1 MKLNNESKEQILS
14 LWEKRVRE
22 SSKEAAAQESSC
34 LRDHLPEF
42 LDRMICAL
50 KREQTASEVKATD
63 KLSKIH
69 GDERAQ
75 IECYTVSQVLREY
88 SILRVAVIEVLCS
101 DGPIGVEDQIIMHGL
116 IDEAEMNAG
125 SQFSETRRIQAES
138 LTQELQRSNE
148 DLDRFAAIAAHD
160 LRAPIATIYSV
171 VEAIK
176 NEIVVPNA
184 EVEEYF
190 TFVTSAAR
198 SVLLLIE
205 RLLTYASIGKSEQKT
220 ESVDLN
226 RVVDDVVAKL
236 GKAIADSQAKVL
248 YKDLPTIKGDASIVG
263 QLFQN
268 LIANSIKFKGPNSPV
283 IEIRLEDEDEKQ
295 FILSLKDN
303 GIGFKSKQAEVIF
316 EPFKRLNDT
325 QKFEGSGLGLS
336 TARRVVEVLGGKI
349 WAESEVGK
357 GAKFFF
363 IIPKQRPETP

>member
-1 MKLNNESKEQILS
+1 MKLDNESKNQILS
-14 LWEKRVRE
+14 LWEKRLRE
-22 SSKEAAAQESSC
+22 SSKEADAQESSC

-42 LDRMICAL
+42 LDRMISAL
-50 KREQTASEVKATD
+50 KRDQTLSDVKATD
-63 KLSKIH
+63 KLSRSH

-88 SILRVAVIEVLCS
+88 SILRVTVIEVLCS

-116 IDEAEMNAG
+116 IDEAEMIAG
-125 SQFSETRRIQAES
+125 GQFSETRRLQAER

-160 LRAPIATIYSV
+160 LRAPIATICSV

-176 NEIVVPNA
+176 NEITIPNA

-190 TFVTSAAR
+190 AFVSSAAR

-205 RLLTYASIGKSEQKT
+205 RLLTYASLGKSEQRK
-220 ESVDLN
+220 EEVNLN
-226 RVVDDVVAKL
+226 QVVDDVVAKL
-236 GKAIADSQAKVL
+236 GKAITDSQAKIL
-248 YKDLPTIKGDASIVG
+248 YKDLPTIKGDAAIVG

-268 LIANSIKFKGPNSPV
+268 LIANSIKFKGPNTPV
-283 IEIRLEDEDEKQ
+283 IEIRLEKEDEKQ
-295 FILSLKDN
+295 FTLSLKDN

-316 EPFKRLNDT
+316 EAFKRLNEAH
-325 QKFEGSGLGLS
+325 KYEGSGLGLS

-363 IIPKQRPETP
+363 TISK